1 MVERG
6 GAWVCGGC
14 TALTH
19 PTRRIAL
26 SLGADKRSAS
36 AVSTLRHQPVR
47 QLQGGIAL
55 VAVLWMVAALSMLA
69 LALAATTKSELHT
82 AQGVRARAEAAAIG
96 DAAIQLAVLELRSTP
111 EAQEKF
117 AHFGYEFAGR
127 AVAVELVP
135 ASGLIDL
142 NQATEE
148 LLTELFSGPG
158 GEEPALAAEL
168 AQRVVEWRTPGLTEA
183 GGDYAAAGVSHRPRG
198 GPFQYPEDLLQVLGV
213 SYPLY
218 DRVRGLLTVRGGGAG
233 IAPQAASEDVLT
245 LLAGG
250 DREQAA
256 RIAATRADDPTTDM
270 TGLATRFL
278 GGGGASVYRAD
289 ARVQL
294 GERSYRRTRWIDL
307 SQNGADGTPWRSFR
321 VEPITGN

>member
-1 MVERG
+1 MVERSG
-6 GAWVCGGC
+6 HARGV
-14 TALTH
+14 
-19 PTRRIAL
+19 
-26 SLGADKRSAS
+26 
-36 AVSTLRHQPVR
+36 
-47 QLQGGIAL
+47 AL
-55 VAVLWMVAALSMLA
+55 VAVLWMVAALAVLA

-111 EAQEKF
+111 EAQQKF
-117 AHFGYEFAGR
+117 TQFGYEFAGR
-127 AVAVELVP
+127 AVAVDLVP
-135 ASGLIDL
+135 ASGLVDL
-142 NQATEE
+142 NQASEE
-148 LLTELFSGPG
+148 LLTELFAGTG
-158 GEEPALAAEL
+158 GEEPDVAAEL
-168 AQRVVEWRTPGLTEA
+168 ARRAVEWRTPGLTEA
-183 GGDYAAAGVSHRPRG
+183 GGDYAAAGVSYRPRG

-218 DRVRGLLTVRGGGAG
+218 DRVRGLITVRGGGAG
-233 IAPQAASEDVLT
+233 VAPQAASEAVLT

-250 DREQAA
+250 DRALAA

-270 TGLATRFL
+270 TGLASRFL

-307 SQNGADGTPWRSFR
+307 GQGGADGTPWRSFR
-321 VEPITGN
+321 AEPITGN